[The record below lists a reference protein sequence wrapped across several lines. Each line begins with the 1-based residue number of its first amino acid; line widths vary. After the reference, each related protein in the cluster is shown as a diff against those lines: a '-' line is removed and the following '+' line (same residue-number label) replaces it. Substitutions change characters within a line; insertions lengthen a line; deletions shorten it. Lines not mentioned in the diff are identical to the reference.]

1 MKKTPN
7 ILEEIGSKDGSM
19 CPKEIQLIQ
28 LDVNRKSYLLSVQLE
43 ELLLDVLREKLG
55 LKGTKRGCDSG
66 GCGACTVLIDGK
78 AIKSCQ
84 IEAYKVQGK
93 KITTIEGLVNDGL
106 LDPLQQSFIEHGAVQ
121 CGFCT
126 PGMIL
131 AAKSLLN
138 RKPDPNQEDIKK
150 ALSGNI
156 CRCTGY
162 IKILEAIEAV
172 ASRNTYQEE
181 DPVNQLKKI

>member
-1 MKKTPN
+1 
-7 ILEEIGSKDGSM
+7 
-19 CPKEIQLIQ
+19 
-28 LDVNRKSYLLSVQLE
+28 
-43 ELLLDVLREKLG
+43 
-55 LKGTKRGCDSG
+55 
-66 GCGACTVLIDGK
+66 
-78 AIKSCQ
+78 
-84 IEAYKVQGK
+84 VQGK